1 MVSSKLLLI
10 VALLALA
17 ATNAQRLRG
26 SESTGQTIRGLEG
39 VDSAELHHLKSH
51 ELSPDHTARVRTRPK
66 KEKRSPK
73 LTNKQK
79 KARNQADAID
89 FSIADSISG
98 RTQAEHAR
106 TQENEEDAYLVGGK
120 HADKMAPRIIN
131 GDEALRGKYTFAV
144 SLQDNIGHFCGGS
157 LIARDYVLSAGHCQG
172 GRYDVI
178 VGRHDLKKRDG
189 QAIGVDKEIVHPK
202 YNSRTTDNDYMLLR
216 LRSPA
221 DNQYDVIAPNSSGSK
236 PSVGS
241 SVDVMGWGDIDIRD
255 NVNKLSD
262 VLMTV
267 DVNVMSNRDCDDS
280 EGYIDGSKD
289 DYNGQI
295 TSNMLCANDVA
306 NREDSCQGDSGGPL
320 VQGDSLVGVVSW
332 GVGCATRE
340 FPGVYARVSSAYN
353 WIEDEVCRN
362 SKYKP
367 GWCGGGGG
375 SSSANAPSED
385 EPSTGAISGG
395 SGSGSGGS
403 GCRNHDRK
411 SDCQDAVCKWDKR
424 DKVCT
429 SGDGIFS
436 IGGKPGGSSSSS
448 QQCRDIGNKNKCK
461 NQGCSWSGGQ
471 CSDFSLGLDVS
482 GGGSGGGGSDVCS
495 ENRTKKQCKID
506 SNKGCEW
513 NDSKK
518 KCNKGGSSS
527 ATSKP
532 PSSANISSGGGG
544 KCNYSKK
551 SDCKS
556 DMKCEWKGGRCKVW
570 EPKFNWDD
578 DFWFDDDWWRRR
590 D

>member
-1 MVSSKLLLI
+1 
-10 VALLALA
+10 
-17 ATNAQRLRG
+17 
-26 SESTGQTIRGLEG
+26 
-39 VDSAELHHLKSH
+39 
-51 ELSPDHTARVRTRPK
+51 
-66 KEKRSPK
+66 
-73 LTNKQK
+73 
-79 KARNQADAID
+79 
-89 FSIADSISG
+89 
-98 RTQAEHAR
+98 
-106 TQENEEDAYLVGGK
+106 
-120 HADKMAPRIIN
+120 
-131 GDEALRGKYTFAV
+131 
-144 SLQDNIGHFCGGS
+144 
-157 LIARDYVLSAGHCQG
+157 
-172 GRYDVI
+172 
-178 VGRHDLKKRDG
+178 
-189 QAIGVDKEIVHPK
+189 
-202 YNSRTTDNDYMLLR
+202 MLLR

-411 SDCQDAVCKWDKR
+411 SDCQDAGCKWDKR
-424 DKVCT
+424 DMVCT

-482 GGGSGGGGSDVCS
+482 GGSSGGGGSDVCS

>member
-1 MVSSKLLLI
+1 MASSKCLLLI
-10 VALLALA
+10 VLLALA
-17 ATNAQRLRG
+17 AANAQRLRG
-26 SESTGQTIRGLEG
+26 TESTGQTTRGLQLGGE
-39 VDSAELHHLKSH
+39 DSTDPHRLKSH
-51 ELSPDHTARVRTRPK
+51 DHITRVRTRPK
-66 KEKRSPK
+66 TQKRASK

-79 KARNQADAID
+79 KARNQAKAID
-89 FSIADSISG
+89 SSIADSISG
-98 RTQAEHAR
+98 RTQAEHVK

-131 GDEALRGKYTFAV
+131 GSEAPKGKYSFAV
-144 SLQDNIGHFCGGS
+144 SLQDKIGHFCGGS
-157 LIARDYVLSAGHCQG
+157 LIARDYVLSAAHCNG
-172 GRYDVI
+172 GRYDVV
-178 VGRHDLKKRDG
+178 VGRHDLDKRDG
-189 QAIGVDKEIVHPK
+189 QSIGVDKEIMHPK

-221 DNQYDVIAPNSSGSK
+221 DNQYDLITPNSSGSK

-255 NVNKLSD
+255 NVSTLSD

-267 DVNVMSNRDCDDS
+267 DVKVMSNRDCDDS

-295 TSNMLCANDVA
+295 TNNMLCANDVA

-320 VQGDSLVGVVSW
+320 TQGDSLVGVVSW
-332 GVGCATRE
+332 GVGCATKD
-340 FPGVYARVSSAYN
+340 FPGVYARVSAAYD
-353 WIEDEVCRN
+353 WIEGEVCRN

-367 GWCGGGGG
+367 GWCGGS

-385 EPSTGAISGG
+385 GPSTGAIISGD
-395 SGSGSGGS
+395 SDPGGS
-403 GCRNHDRK
+403 GCRNHKKK
-411 SDCQDAVCKWDKR
+411 SDCQEDGCQWDKR

-429 SGDGIFS
+429 PGGSIFGN
-436 IGGKPGGSSSSS
+436 GGNPGGSSSSS

-461 NQGCSWSGGQ
+461 KQGCSWSGGQ

-495 ENRTKKQCKID
+495 ENRTKKQCKAD
-506 SNKGCEW
+506 GCEW
-513 NDSKK
+513 NDNQK
-518 KCNKGGSSS
+518 KCKKGGSSS
-527 ATSKP
+527 ASSKP
-532 PSSANISSGGGG
+532 PSTANISSGGGG
-544 KCNYSKK
+544 NCNYSNK
-551 SDCKS
+551 SACKS
-556 DMKCEWKGGRCKVW
+556 DRDCEWKGGRCKVW

-578 DFWFDDDWWRRR
+578 DLWDDDWWRRR